1 MKGFTMLFHISA
13 THSYDTCTA
22 HNPDKRAVQTAAFA
36 TAAEH
41 GVKIHFQVV
50 NRLEHN
56 IFLLVEAD
64 SMESIDAMFD
74 PILEFGHFE
83 ITPVIKR

>member
-1 MKGFTMLFHISA
+1 MKGFTMLFHISG
-13 THSYDTCTA
+13 THSYDTCNA
-22 HNPDKRAVQTAAFA
+22 HNPDKLAVQTAAFA
-36 TAAEH
+36 TAEEY
-41 GVKIHFQVV
+41 GVKIHFHVV

-64 SMESIDAMFD
+64 SMEFAQ
-74 PILEFGHFE
+74 FE

>member
-1 MKGFTMLFHISA
+1 MLFHISA

-36 TAAEH
+36 AAAEH

-83 ITPVIKR
+83 ITPAIKR